1 MIFQKE
7 NNALIARRGG
17 ETLRIEAWGKDA
29 FRVRAWMDDNRC
41 PCDWALTETPATV
54 SCETRTGEESTRD
67 GEHLPCAE
75 IVNGRLRATVNF
87 TGVVSFFRDDRLIL
101 REFFRFYGGSGIKFS
116 FKHGDGLAVY
126 KEQVVAFG
134 VALHEGFLDGRGAA
148 RLVLVP

>member
-54 SCETRTGEESTRD
+54 SCEIRTGEESTRD

-87 TGVVSFFRDDRLIL
+87 TGVAGEHQPLPEAGQPGMEGQHRRHRLYAHRPL
-101 REFFRFYGGSGIKFS
+101 
-116 FKHGDGLAVY
+116 
-126 KEQVVAFG
+126 
-134 VALHEGFLDGRGAA
+134 
-148 RLVLVP
+148 